1 MHDATF
7 VADSKPMDGPH
18 CCDGYVKFRLHAVR
32 VPVSREAVSCTR
44 RVHVPIAFVPLTAA
58 RGESGRTEPVKGDA
72 PALIGVA
79 AESSKTVLVKLSPLP
94 PRWLLSMIAGPTGGI
109 SEMIMSLS

>member
-1 MHDATF
+1 MSGKVAKFRVTVTPGWADDITAETPVTGDVPLARAVTGMTTPSPGSMKPLPLPGPPAMQDSTF

-18 CCDGYVKFRLHAVR
+18 CCDGYVKVRLQAVS

-58 RGESGRTEPVKGDA
+58 
-72 PALIGVA
+72 
-79 AESSKTVLVKLSPLP
+79 
-94 PRWLLSMIAGPTGGI
+94 
-109 SEMIMSLS
+109 